1 MKKILPNL
9 ASLAIVGAMSFSV
22 SAYADAYEH
31 FTGTTT
37 SSDRGVSTVT
47 LKDAVGNS
55 GTVAGLAAAT
65 GRQIYTDQTETVVN
79 LVSGVDVTVTTVG
92 SGEWMHSYLFI
103 DYDNDGVFTASFDDE
118 STFTVS
124 ATSELVSFNKYCG
137 SGSTYYNSIGES
149 STTGYAKITGPDPAL
164 PTFKIPETVEPGQYR
179 ARYIVQWNSIDP
191 TGNETDGN
199 GNTIAVNRGEIIDF
213 TIQVVKSEGVVTIT
227 EPAAGT
233 GTLQVLN
240 GTENVA
246 SGTTL
251 SAGTVLTVVPTPAQ
265 DYAIESVTANGTEL
279 EAVDGA
285 YSYTLTGD
293 VTFAASFVNTVTF
306 RPAVTFNTPDSTEG
320 TLKVYNGDEEL
331 TSGAEVTYGST
342 LKIVATPAEGYRI
355 ASVKAND
362 EALTGTDGTYS
373 YEVTENVSIVAAFTP
388 KAYETA
394 SGTASSTYTRG
405 VTTLRVADEDGHSTD
420 IAGNGS
426 ASGRN
431 IYVDKTD
438 VTVELSAG
446 SPISVTVPEG
456 TGEWMHSYVYIDYDN
471 NAQFDVALE
480 SDGHSLA
487 EGSELVAYNLFSADD
502 GTTYYNSNGEKQET
516 GHTAIQGPSV
526 SIPTFVIPEE
536 YAGRTLRMRYKLD
549 WNSTD
554 PVGGSQI
561 ASACGTMMDFM
572 ISVVK
577 AAPVVH
583 TIDVAVAAG
592 KDGKEY
598 GSVAIEGST
607 ESSVELTEGGVTVV
621 ATPAEGGKFM
631 YWKDADGNTVST
643 DASYTYTGSKS
654 ISLTATFGFEVVA
667 GVSKGGSYV
676 VDDADG
682 SVYQIESGSSAV
694 VEGGRSM
701 YLIISAGDIE
711 SGYDI
716 YRTLV
721 NGVETEFEVDDTDT
735 YYEFVVDK
743 PYTFYVQFADP
754 AGVESIAVD
763 ANNGEVEFFNL
774 AGARVSN
781 KNLTPGLYIRRS
793 NNKAEKVVIK

>member
-1 MKKILPNL
+1 M
-9 ASLAIVGAMSFSV
+9 
-22 SAYADAYEH
+22 
-31 FTGTTT
+31 
-37 SSDRGVSTVT
+37 
-47 LKDAVGNS
+47 
-55 GTVAGLAAAT
+55 
-65 GRQIYTDQTETVVN
+65 
-79 LVSGVDVTVTTVG
+79 
-92 SGEWMHSYLFI
+92 
-103 DYDNDGVFTASFDDE
+103 
-118 STFTVS
+118 
-124 ATSELVSFNKYCG
+124 
-137 SGSTYYNSIGES
+137 
-149 STTGYAKITGPDPAL
+149 
-164 PTFKIPETVEPGQYR
+164 
-179 ARYIVQWNSIDP
+179 
-191 TGNETDGN
+191 
-199 GNTIAVNRGEIIDF
+199 
-213 TIQVVKSEGVVTIT
+213 
-227 EPAAGT
+227 
-233 GTLQVLN
+233 
-240 GTENVA
+240 
-246 SGTTL
+246 
-251 SAGTVLTVVPTPAQ
+251 LTVVPTPAQ
-265 DYAIESVTANGTEL
+265 DYAIESVTANGAEL

-502 GTTYYNSNGEKQET
+502 GSTYYNSNGEKQET

-682 SVYQIESGSSAV
+682 NVYQIESGSSAV

-701 YLIISAGDIE
+701 YLIVSAGDIE
-711 SGYDI
+711 SGYII